1 MMRREG
7 APWMTRPCSRRHFL
21 GLAATAPLALAA
33 GCGGGDGAPSAPS
46 TPTPPTGG
54 SGSVVAL
61 TRCRSYGAEVVAAL
75 RQSLDA
81 LGGIA
86 SLVRG
91 KTVTVK
97 VNLTG
102 WPVLP
107 LFGRS
112 PGATY
117 VTHGDTALAL
127 ARILSDA
134 GALRI
139 RFVESVARPEP
150 LELAL
155 DAAGWNVAALQ
166 TVPGVELENT
176 RNLGSGSAYAHLP
189 VPDGGRLFSS
199 FELNR
204 SYRDTDVFVSLAKM
218 KEHATAA
225 GVTLSMKNL
234 FGLTPNSLYGSEGV
248 GEDRLGYRGPIH
260 DAAEGGMRLLPGE
273 KPGRQGQAVGVRVP
287 WTIVDLNAARPVHL
301 AIVDGISTIRGG
313 EGWWNEGVAP
323 IDPGVVVAGFD
334 AVATDA
340 VSMAVMGFDP
350 RAADFAPPF
359 ETRLNHVRL
368 AAEAGL
374 GTVDPDRIDV
384 RGLTIEEART
394 PFRAAVAVAPARPGL
409 SRGAARPIG

>member
-1 MMRREG
+1 
-7 APWMTRPCSRRHFL
+7 MTGPCSRRRFL
-21 GLAATAPLALAA
+21 GLAATAPLAVAA
-33 GCGGGDGAPSAPS
+33 GCGGGEGSPSGPS
-46 TPTPPTGG
+46 TPTPPPGG

-61 TRCRSYGAEVVAAL
+61 TRCRSYGAEAAAAL
-75 RQSLDA
+75 RQSLDV

-102 WPVLP
+102 WPILP

-117 VTHGDTALAL
+117 VTHGDTALVL
-127 ARILSDA
+127 ARILSEA
-134 GALRI
+134 GASRI
-139 RFVESVARPEP
+139 RFVESVARYEP
-150 LELAL
+150 LEFAL
-155 DAAGWNVAALQ
+155 DAAGWDVAALQ
-166 TVPGVELENT
+166 AVPGVELENT
-176 RNLGSGSAYAHLP
+176 RNLGLGSTYAHLS

-199 FELNR
+199 FELNH
-204 SYRDTDVFVSLAKM
+204 SYRDADVFVSLAKM

-234 FGLTPNSLYGSEGV
+234 FGLTPNALYGSEGV

-273 KPGRQGQAVGVRVP
+273 KPGHQGEAVGVRVP

-301 AIVDGISTIRGG
+301 AIVDGISTVRGG
-313 EGWWNEGVAP
+313 EGWWTDGLAP
-323 IDPGVVVAGFD
+323 IDPGVIVAGFD
-334 AVATDA
+334 PVATDA
-340 VSMAVMGFDP
+340 VCMAVMGFDP
-350 RAADFAPPF
+350 RAADFAAPF

-368 AAEAGL
+368 AEQAGL
-374 GTVDPDRIDV
+374 GTADLGRIEV

-394 PFRAAVAVAPARPGL
+394 PFRAATTAVAPLLRVP
-409 SRGAARPIG
+409 RGAGFPIG

>member
-1 MMRREG
+1 
-7 APWMTRPCSRRHFL
+7 MTRPCSRRRFL

-33 GCGGGDGAPSAPS
+33 GCGGGEGTPSGPS
-46 TPTPPTGG
+46 TPTPPPPGG
-54 SGSVVAL
+54 TESVVAL
-61 TRCRSYGAEVVAAL
+61 TRCRSYGAEAAAAL
-75 RQSLDA
+75 RQSLDV
-81 LGGIA
+81 LGGVA

-102 WPVLP
+102 WPILP
-107 LFGRS
+107 LFGRP
-112 PGATY
+112 PGQVY
-117 VTHGDTALAL
+117 VTHGDTALVL
-127 ARILSDA
+127 ARVLSEA
-134 GALRI
+134 GASRI
-139 RFVESVARPEP
+139 RFVESVARPDP
-150 LELAL
+150 LEVAL
-155 DAAGWNVAALQ
+155 DAAGWDLAALQ
-166 TVPGVELENT
+166 AVPGVALENT
-176 RNLGSGSAYAHLP
+176 RNLGFGSDYAHVA

-199 FELNR
+199 FDLNH
-204 SYRDTDVFVSLAKM
+204 SYRDTDVFVSLARM

-273 KPGRQGQAVGVRVP
+273 KPGLQDRAVGVRVP

-301 AIVDGISTIRGG
+301 AIVDGVSTLRGG
-313 EGWWNEGVAP
+313 EGWWNDGVAP
-323 IDPGVVVAGFD
+323 IDPGVIVAGFD

-340 VSMAVMGFDP
+340 VAMAVMGFDP
-350 RAADFAPPF
+350 LAADFTPPF

-368 AAEAGL
+368 AGEAGL
-374 GTVDPDRIDV
+374 GTADLGRIEV

-394 PFRAAVAVAPARPGL
+394 PFRAAATAVVPSSGL
-409 SRGAARPIG
+409 PRGAGVPIG

>member
-1 MMRREG
+1 
-7 APWMTRPCSRRHFL
+7 
-21 GLAATAPLALAA
+21 
-33 GCGGGDGAPSAPS
+33 
-46 TPTPPTGG
+46 
-54 SGSVVAL
+54 
-61 TRCRSYGAEVVAAL
+61 
-75 RQSLDA
+75 
-81 LGGIA
+81 
-86 SLVRG
+86 VRG

-102 WPVLP
+102 WPILS

-112 PGATY
+112 PGETY
-117 VTHGDTALAL
+117 VTHGDTALVL
-127 ARILSDA
+127 ARILSEA
-134 GALRI
+134 GAPRI
-139 RFVESVARPEP
+139 RFVESVARYEP

-155 DAAGWNVAALQ
+155 DAAGWDVAALQ
-166 TVPGVELENT
+166 AVPGVELENT
-176 RNLGSGSAYAHLP
+176 RNLGLGSAYAHLA

-199 FELNR
+199 FELNH

-234 FGLTPNSLYGSEGV
+234 FGLTPNALYGSEGV

-273 KPGRQGQAVGVRVP
+273 KPGRQGEAVGVRVP

-301 AIVDGISTIRGG
+301 AIVDGISTLRGG
-313 EGWWNEGVAP
+313 EGWWNDGVAP
-323 IDPGVVVAGFD
+323 VDPGVIAAGFD

-350 RAADFAPPF
+350 RVADNTPPF
-359 ETRLNHVRL
+359 EARVNHVRL
-368 AAEAGL
+368 AEQAGL
-374 GTVDPDRIDV
+374 GTADLGRIEV

-394 PFRAAVAVAPARPGL
+394 PFRAAAAVAAPPSGVP
-409 SRGAARPIG
+409 RGAGSPIG